1 MRTEEKRITQ
11 RRRDRRVKR
20 RGGDTDEAE
29 KQRDSG
35 RGDPAEGEAG
45 ERVAFG
51 DDGNRASRADE
62 SPRETAWGTGDALC
76 GYGCGAG
83 RAPAL
88 EQLCGH
94 GVSGLHRFP
103 KSGEPRRNCNLE
115 VAGEPRLPYVDGSRR
130 GGVFGKY
137 AHGGDR
143 KSTRLNSSHIT
154 IS

>member
-11 RRRDRRVKR
+11 GRRDRRVKR

-62 SPRETAWGTGDALC
+62 EAETGSAAYSEDG
-76 GYGCGAG
+76 G
-83 RAPAL
+83 RAAAISRSRGA
-88 EQLCGH
+88 EKDAAGAAVWTKVIGH
-94 GVSGLHRFP
+94 RQSDVTYQQSVIGNQFSVREKLSGMWARVS
-103 KSGEPRRNCNLE
+103 
-115 VAGEPRLPYVDGSRR
+115 
-130 GGVFGKY
+130 
-137 AHGGDR
+137 
-143 KSTRLNSSHIT
+143 SSCIE
-154 IS
+154 